1 MKHNPDL
8 IYMQQSTAVV
18 EVKLFKGT
26 PVILE
31 YLSWFLK
38 SSKTRESIIFI
49 PCQWD
54 LDSKDMQT
62 YWKTIIKLQEHIF
75 FSKTFSWKTDL
86 FKWSF

>member
-31 YLSWFLK
+31 YLS
-38 SSKTRESIIFI
+38 
-49 PCQWD
+49 
-54 LDSKDMQT
+54 
-62 YWKTIIKLQEHIF
+62 
-75 FSKTFSWKTDL
+75 
-86 FKWSF
+86 